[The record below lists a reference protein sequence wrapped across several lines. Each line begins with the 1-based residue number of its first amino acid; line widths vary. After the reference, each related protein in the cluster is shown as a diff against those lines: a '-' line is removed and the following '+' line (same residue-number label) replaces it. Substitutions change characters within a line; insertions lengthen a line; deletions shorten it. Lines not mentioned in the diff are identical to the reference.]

1 MKPGPPRTVFP
12 AYLTDNLDSAGILAQ
27 DTPPGRF
34 AIASREGAA
43 DAPADR
49 TGTLAAKVRG
59 SGASAS
65 VLATWLSRFRTAES
79 LDDAVRQSTDGGVP
93 VITRDGHI
101 AERGAVLFWAEENP
115 LAGSLEREEEI
126 RQLKAEQSG
135 ASERYQAILADVLE
149 TGKARDAATA
159 TLRSA
164 EASLE
169 RARRDYHSAA
179 LRAGELESEV
189 GAWKKRAG
197 QIRTD
202 LEEAKKRL
210 GEIDAEYE
218 EAESLFEELDSRLA
232 TASQASQDAEM
243 AEEAARNAMDE
254 ASRALRDAASRITL
268 LRTNAAHALER
279 AGDARQSALKLSSEE
294 AELTASIEETRAML
308 EELDEDAERDG
319 LQDVLAKQADSEAE
333 LQTAQKKTAE
343 LTEKLSEINRKKD
356 SITESERP
364 KQERIGEMKV
374 KQGSTEA
381 ELQALTNQIAERR
394 VDRAASLREAETG
407 GWKTQGVRNEIG
419 RIENDIEALGPV
431 NHAALEHLEAAKKAL
446 EMTEHQVEDLNEA
459 IATLEEAIRKIDAE
473 TRAVLKDTFDQVNS
487 NFKDLF
493 SRIFGGGEA
502 SLELIGDEILEAG
515 IEIRAQPPGKRNA
528 SVKLLSGGEQALT
541 ATALVFAM
549 FRLNPA
555 PFCLLDEVDAPLDEA
570 NQLRLANMV
579 QQMSSATQFI
589 AITHNRITME
599 KAGQLIGVTMREP
612 GVSRVVSVDLR
623 EAVNY
628 AGGGEGAPA

>member
-1 MKPGPPRTVFP
+1 M
-12 AYLTDNLDSAGILAQ
+12 
-27 DTPPGRF
+27 
-34 AIASREGAA
+34 
-43 DAPADR
+43 
-49 TGTLAAKVRG
+49 
-59 SGASAS
+59 
-65 VLATWLSRFRTAES
+65 
-79 LDDAVRQSTDGGVP
+79 
-93 VITRDGHI
+93 
-101 AERGAVLFWAEENP
+101 
-115 LAGSLEREEEI
+115 
-126 RQLKAEQSG
+126 
-135 ASERYQAILADVLE
+135 
-149 TGKARDAATA
+149 
-159 TLRSA
+159 
-164 EASLE
+164 
-169 RARRDYHSAA
+169 
-179 LRAGELESEV
+179 
-189 GAWKKRAG
+189 
-197 QIRTD
+197 
-202 LEEAKKRL
+202 
-210 GEIDAEYE
+210 
-218 EAESLFEELDSRLA
+218 
-232 TASQASQDAEM
+232 
-243 AEEAARNAMDE
+243 
-254 ASRALRDAASRITL
+254 
-268 LRTNAAHALER
+268 
-279 AGDARQSALKLSSEE
+279 
-294 AELTASIEETRAML
+294 
-308 EELDEDAERDG
+308 
-319 LQDVLAKQADSEAE
+319 
-333 LQTAQKKTAE
+333 
-343 LTEKLSEINRKKD
+343 
-356 SITESERP
+356 
-364 KQERIGEMKV
+364 
-374 KQGSTEA
+374 
-381 ELQALTNQIAERR
+381 
-394 VDRAASLREAETG
+394 
-407 GWKTQGVRNEIG
+407 
-419 RIENDIEALGPV
+419 